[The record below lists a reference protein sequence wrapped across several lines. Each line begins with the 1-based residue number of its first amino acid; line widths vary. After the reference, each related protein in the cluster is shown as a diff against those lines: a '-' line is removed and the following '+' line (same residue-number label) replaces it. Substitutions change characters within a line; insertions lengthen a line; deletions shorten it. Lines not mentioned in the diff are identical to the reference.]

1 MYTLLVKDKY
11 GNIISHEEIPPYTN
25 KQIKL
30 YIQQTYKTANK
41 IELLKLT
48 KILHNK
54 QKETLLYEVNDLG
67 EILPC
72 PD

>member
-1 MYTLLVKDKY
+1 MYILIVRDKY
-11 GNIISHEEIPPYTN
+11 KNIICHEEIPLYSN
-25 KQIKL
+25 KQLKQ
-30 YIQQTYKTANK
+30 YIQHTYKTAST

>member
-11 GNIISHEEIPPYTN
+11 GNIISHEKIPPYTN

-30 YIQQTYKTANK
+30 YIQQTYKTTNK

-48 KILHNK
+48 KILYNK

-72 PD
+72 LD